1 MDTLTCSI
9 VERLT
14 SPDAEVRR
22 LAVIDL
28 PYSCRESGR
37 SESACAG

>member
-28 PYSCRESGR
+28 PYGDE
-37 SESACAG
+37 